1 MRIITELP
9 SEDEVVKYLRDY
21 SVRWFKR
28 RYGKFTPAQLM
39 AIPQI
44 KEGHNVLIS
53 SPTGSGKTLAAFLA
67 IIDELYSMHE
77 RGELEES
84 IYVVYVSPLRAL
96 NNDMRKNLIEPIE
109 GIRAAAKELGIEL
122 PEIKVAVR
130 TSDTSPYEKQKMVRK
145 PPHILITTPE
155 SLSIALTAPKFRERL
170 RTVRWVVVDEIHE
183 LASSKRGAHLSL
195 SLERLEE
202 LTDRELQRIGLSA
215 TIAPLDEVGKFLV
228 GFRDDGALRDCV
240 IIDARFFKPMEVK
253 VIAPKVDIIRAPAD
267 ELNNAIY
274 RTLEEIVK
282 KHRTTLVFTNT
293 RSATERVVYKLKKI
307 FEKNGVVNA
316 DEIEAHHSSLSRNV
330 RLEVENKLKEGK
342 LRAVVSSTSLELGI
356 DIGYIDA
363 VVLLSS
369 PKSVTRLIQRV
380 GRSGHNVYDTS
391 KGYLIVVDR
400 DDLVECTV
408 LAKLAMERKL
418 DKVRIPKKPL
428 DILAQHIVG
437 MSLERKWKVEDAF
450 RVVKRSYNY
459 KDLTFSE
466 FLNVLRYLAG
476 RFSQDLESVNVY
488 SKIWFDELEG
498 TFGRKRSARMIY
510 FLNSGAIPDEA
521 KVHVFL
527 ENGRYVGD
535 LEEAF
540 VEYLEPGDVFV
551 LGGRTYEFVRS
562 DGYRVIVRR
571 VEHQRPTV
579 PSWFS
584 EMLPLSFDSALEV
597 GRFRRKVYELIR
609 NKGIEEA
616 VSTLIKEYCL
626 EPHSARYIV
635 EYISEQAKFT
645 DGLVPS
651 DKLILIEIWRDYESR
666 TVNIIFH
673 TLFGRRANDALS
685 RAYAYVLGK
694 LTSYTVRV
702 TVTDN
707 GFMLT
712 LPLSI
717 RIDQNV
723 ISKLLSMVR
732 SSNLRII
739 LRHALR
745 RSEILK
751 RRFRH
756 CAERAFAILR
766 RYRGVETSISRRQ
779 VNSETLLR
787 IAEKLD
793 NFPILEEAY
802 REVMEDYMNVDEAEK
817 VLEWIEEGVVEVKV
831 FEAPGIPSPFSH
843 NIVAH
848 GYSDI
853 VLMEDRRK
861 LLLRLYEAVLSKMR

>member
-1 MRIITELP
+1 
-9 SEDEVVKYLRDY
+9 KA
-21 SVRWFKR
+21 
-28 RYGKFTPAQLM
+28 YG
-39 AIPQI
+39 
-44 KEGHNVLIS
+44 
-53 SPTGSGKTLAAFLA
+53 
-67 IIDELYSMHE
+67 IIDS
-77 RGELEES
+77 ES
-84 IYVVYVSPLRAL
+84 GNYVVNGFIS
-96 NNDMRKNLIEPIE
+96 KN
-109 GIRAAAKELGIEL
+109 
-122 PEIKVAVR
+122 
-130 TSDTSPYEKQKMVRK
+130 
-145 PPHILITTPE
+145 
-155 SLSIALTAPKFRERL
+155 
-170 RTVRWVVVDEIHE
+170 
-183 LASSKRGAHLSL
+183 
-195 SLERLEE
+195 
-202 LTDRELQRIGLSA
+202 
-215 TIAPLDEVGKFLV
+215 
-228 GFRDDGALRDCV
+228 
-240 IIDARFFKPMEVK
+240 
-253 VIAPKVDIIRAPAD
+253 
-267 ELNNAIY
+267 
-274 RTLEEIVK
+274 
-282 KHRTTLVFTNT
+282 
-293 RSATERVVYKLKKI
+293 
-307 FEKNGVVNA
+307 
-316 DEIEAHHSSLSRNV
+316 
-330 RLEVENKLKEGK
+330 
-342 LRAVVSSTSLELGI
+342 SSTSLELGI

-380 GRSGHNVYDTS
+380 GRSGHNVHDTS

-437 MSLERKWKVEDAF
+437 MSLEKKWKVEDAY
-450 RVVKRSYNY
+450 RVVRRSYNY
-459 KDLTFSE
+459 KDLSFSE

-562 DGYRVIVRR
+562 DGYKVIVRR

-609 NKGIEEA
+609 RKGAEEA
-616 VSTLIKEYCL
+616 VSTLIKEYGL

-635 EYISEQAKFT
+635 EYISEQARFT
-645 DGLVPS
+645 NGLIPS
-651 DKLILIEIWRDYESR
+651 DKLILIEVWRDYESR

-685 RAYAYVLGK
+685 RAYAYVLGR

-717 RIDQNV
+717 RVDQDI
-723 ISKLLSMVR
+723 ISKLMSMVR
-732 SSNLRII
+732 SSNLRVI
-739 LRHALR
+739 LRQALR

-802 REVMEDYMNVDEAEK
+802 REVMEDYMNVDDAEK
-817 VLEWIEEGVVEVKV
+817 VLKWIEEGVVEVKV

-861 LLLRLYEAVLSKMR
+861 LLLRLYEAVLSRMR